1 MSQDELSKDIIN
13 ILKKEMAAVK
23 DILPSDLLQ
32 NLQKVIGPETEKLI
46 EKSGYISKSKYDS
59 IKKLVDE
66 LEERIT
72 LLEKD

>member
-1 MSQDELSKDIIN
+1 MSEGDVSNAIFKILEKE
-13 ILKKEMAAVK
+13 LKKF
-23 DILPSDLLQ
+23 IPSDFFL
-32 NLQKVIGPETEKLI
+32 NLKENLGPDLDKAI

>member
-1 MSQDELSKDIIN
+1 MSEGDVSNAIFKILEKE
-13 ILKKEMAAVK
+13 LKKFNK
-23 DILPSDLLQ
+23 FIPSDFFL
-32 NLQKVIGPETEKLI
+32 NLKEKLGPDLDKAI

>member
-1 MSQDELSKDIIN
+1 MSEGDVSNAIFKILEKE
-13 ILKKEMAAVK
+13 LKKFNK
-23 DILPSDLLQ
+23 FIPSDFFL
-32 NLQKVIGPETEKLI
+32 NLKENLGPDLDKAI
-46 EKSGYISKSKYDS
+46 EKSGYISKSKYGS

>member
-1 MSQDELSKDIIN
+1 MSEGDVSSAIFKILEKE
-13 ILKKEMAAVK
+13 LKKFNK
-23 DILPSDLLQ
+23 FIPSDFFL
-32 NLQKVIGPETEKLI
+32 NLKENL
-46 EKSGYISKSKYDS
+46 SKSKYDS

>member
-1 MSQDELSKDIIN
+1 MSEGDVSNAIFKILEKE
-13 ILKKEMAAVK
+13 LKKFNK
-23 DILPSDLLQ
+23 FIPSDLFL
-32 NLQKVIGPETEKLI
+32 NLKENLRPDLDKAI

-72 LLEKD
+72 ILEKD

>member
-1 MSQDELSKDIIN
+1 MSEGDVSNAIFKILEKE
-13 ILKKEMAAVK
+13 LKKF
-23 DILPSDLLQ
+23 IPSDLFL
-32 NLQKVIGPETEKLI
+32 NLKENLGPDLDKAI

-72 LLEKD
+72 ILEKD